1 MLRLQLYSCICQTVL
16 EDSKL
21 RIRHTIQHSITSR
34 AVQYRQYIQQNNRYI
49 PTSVQK
55 SQKAT
60 CVCAVGV
67 PFTAAETADTAV
79 VALVRSGHVGCAC
92 GVVAGPACSQG
103 LAPWRWRVA
112 VRAPSANTRTYKN
125 SLTDSVQTLG
135 HLCQVSSVHLHHP

>member
-92 GVVAGPACSQG
+92 GVVAGPARGWRRGAGAWRS
-103 LAPWRWRVA
+103 AP
-112 VRAPSANTRTYKN
+112 
-125 SLTDSVQTLG
+125 LQL
-135 HLCQVSSVHLHHP
+135 